1 MTTRTFVDSK
11 SGTWS
16 WEETPEVLK
25 ALKELHETANQ
36 VNENKTNEYQ
46 TTN

>member
-16 WEETPEVLK
+16 WEETQETIA
-25 ALKELHETANQ
+25 ALKELHETVKR
-36 VNENKTNEYQ
+36 VNENKTNESQ